1 MEKSTVH
8 SLESK
13 SKNTVNVLG
22 ITIKIVLT
30 LWISWVFEIPRV
42 PRQHFEDCCYIV
54 FHYSSIFKLFVQV
67 LNEWL
72 HYILGTE
79 LENYLLIAQP
89 SKIMCWISAKG
100 FLSSSFSYLSLTSS
114 LTLQC
119 GNLNLSQP
127 IKASDNPVSLCTFRD
142 SSSCSILGPV
152 TCNWRTHKHK
162 FNLVRFYTAPEYH
175 LPQGSDH
182 NPPLKKKLFWSSMD
196 EILFHL
202 IY

>member
-1 MEKSTVH
+1 
-8 SLESK
+8 
-13 SKNTVNVLG
+13 
-22 ITIKIVLT
+22 
-30 LWISWVFEIPRV
+30 
-42 PRQHFEDCCYIV
+42 
-54 FHYSSIFKLFVQV
+54 
-67 LNEWL
+67 
-72 HYILGTE
+72 
-79 LENYLLIAQP
+79 
-89 SKIMCWISAKG
+89 MCWISAKG

-127 IKASDNPVSLCTFRD
+127 IKASDNPISLCTFRD

-182 NPPLKKKLFWSSMD
+182 NPPFKKKLSDPSWMRFYFTLSIKSPLIFLAQNPYLKPYGTIRIFLMTLLNSMFSILALLLEISWKDWIFKYPENLVSSK
-196 EILFHL
+196 HL
-202 IY
+202 PDI